1 MRQAEDLALHAAL
14 AVGDNRAEARTQF
27 FDDGAGEAMAQR
39 STGKEPN
46 SVATGGA
53 LMRERFIGTAPGKAT
68 SKANVGFWQTSLPQC
83 E

>member
-1 MRQAEDLALHAAL
+1 MYSIDLFHFSPE
-14 AVGDNRAEARTQF
+14 GDLSC
-27 FDDGAGEAMAQR
+27 EAMAPR

>member
-1 MRQAEDLALHAAL
+1 
-14 AVGDNRAEARTQF
+14 
-27 FDDGAGEAMAQR
+27 MAQR

-68 SKANVGFWQTSLPQC
+68 SKANVGFGQTSLPQC
-83 E
+83 ESKKRITPPEGKLAPFAKAIS